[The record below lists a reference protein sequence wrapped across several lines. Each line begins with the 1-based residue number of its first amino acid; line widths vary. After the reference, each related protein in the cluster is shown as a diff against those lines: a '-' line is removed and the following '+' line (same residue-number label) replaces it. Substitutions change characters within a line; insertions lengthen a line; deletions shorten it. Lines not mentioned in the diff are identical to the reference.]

1 MRYNSVMHV
10 LTDRI
15 MRLGPAA
22 LLAGAGGATL
32 VNVLADINQ
41 NIKDKELRDKEGVP
55 KDVIT
60 VKLPQDKLDSAAK
73 TAAAASV
80 EALEEAEV
88 RYMAEPDFPAYKAA
102 SGSLLDLFRG
112 WVPPDPKKW
121 PSHPIVSNSANTAAV
136 VIPAA
141 LAYRAVDKMF
151 KNREKAE
158 LDAAQERAKEEYASL
173 LLREI
178 EEGRGEAKTAAYGPL
193 DALVDIAVDEL
204 DARSPRQASEDH
216 EGKKAFFEHVVHSIT
231 GVPVSLAILAG
242 LASHRYRLS
251 KERELDAYYDRQTP
265 KIQGPTRIRLVTEP
279 SVRPDDVMP
288 SSSEPTSSQE
298 EESETRKSAWVGPT
312 MVATKLVELS
322 GSRAEALKAMKEH
335 EEELAREEAKE
346 LQDRHRTTPYEIK
359 DHNTMVVNRADGP
372 VRIDT
377 ADPAATEVLEKYR
390 DILVRTLS

>member
-41 NIKDKELRDKEGVP
+41 NVKDREIRDKEGTP

-60 VKLPQDKLDSAAK
+60 VKLPQDRLDSAAK

-102 SGSLLDLFRG
+102 AGGFMDLFRG

-121 PSHPIVSNSANTAAV
+121 PSHPLASNISNTAAV

-141 LAYRAVDKMF
+141 LAYKAVDGMF

-178 EEGRGEAKTAAYGPL
+178 EDGRGESKTAAYGPL

-204 DARSPRQASEDH
+204 DARSPRQSPEDH
-216 EGKKAFFEHVVHSIT
+216 DGKTASWKHFIDSIT

-242 LASHRYRLS
+242 LASHRYRLG

-312 MVATKLVELS
+312 MVATKLVEMS
-322 GSRAEALKAMKEH
+322 GARAEALKAMKEH
-335 EEELAREEAKE
+335 DEEQAREEAKE
-346 LQDRHRTTPYEIK
+346 REDLRKTTPYEIK

-372 VRIDT
+372 VRID
-377 ADPAATEVLEKYR
+377 ASDPAATEVLEKYR
-390 DILVRTLS
+390 DLLVRTLS